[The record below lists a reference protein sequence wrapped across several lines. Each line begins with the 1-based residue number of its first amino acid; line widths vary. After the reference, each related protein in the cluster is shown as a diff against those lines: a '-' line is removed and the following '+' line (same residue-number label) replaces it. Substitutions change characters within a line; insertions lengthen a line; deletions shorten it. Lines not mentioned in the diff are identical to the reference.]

1 MTMIS
6 SIRVNFIDIAYSMNV
21 HVFIIWEFIR
31 RYGYERGV
39 RKDKYGR
46 GDVSAVACRKWI
58 HKLYEYTR
66 EQGFSY
72 KQDVNKG
79 LYIFRDEKRLVEEK
93 RNEQDVRREYSVDK
107 QGNIIRTTYLGED
120 EDTGQVYRWD
130 NSFQGWKYVKTILFI
145 NKK

>member
-1 MTMIS
+1 MIS
-6 SIRVNFIDIAYSMNV
+6 PIRVNFIDIAYSMNV

-31 RYGYERGV
+31 RHGYERGV

-79 LYIFRDEKRLVEEK
+79 LYIFRDEKRLAEEK
-93 RNEQDVRREYSVDK
+93 RNEQDVRRIYSVDRR
-107 QGNIIRTTYLGED
+107 GNIIRTTYLGAD
-120 EDTGQVYRWD
+120 EDTAQVYRWD
-130 NSFQGWKYVKTILFI
+130 TELMGWKYVKTILFVD
-145 NKK
+145 KK

>member
-1 MTMIS
+1 MIS
-6 SIRVNFIDIAYSMNV
+6 PIRVKFIDIAYSMNV

-58 HKLYEYTR
+58 HKLYEYIQ
-66 EQGFSY
+66 EQDFSY
-72 KQDVNKG
+72 KQGINKRQ
-79 LYIFRDEKRLVEEK
+79 YIFRDEKRLAEEK
-93 RNEQDVRREYSVDK
+93 RNEQDVKRVYSVDK
-107 QGNIIRTTYLGED
+107 DGNIIRTTLLGSD
-120 EDTGQVYRWD
+120 GDTGQVHRWD
-130 NSFQGWKYVKTILFI
+130 VYIQGWKYVKTILFI

>member
-1 MTMIS
+1 MIS
-6 SIRVNFIDIAYSMNV
+6 PIRVNFIDIAYSMNV

-58 HKLYEYTR
+58 HKLYEYIQ
-66 EQGFSY
+66 EQDFSY
-72 KQDVNKG
+72 KQDINKRQ
-79 LYIFRDEKRLVEEK
+79 YIFRDEKRLAEEK
-93 RNEQDVRREYSVDK
+93 RNEQDVKRVYSVDK
-107 QGNIIRTTYLGED
+107 DGNIIRTTLLGSD
-120 EDTGQVYRWD
+120 GDTGQVHRWD
-130 NSFQGWKYVKTILFI
+130 MYIQGWKYVKTILFI

>member
-1 MTMIS
+1 MIS
-6 SIRVNFIDIAYSMNV
+6 PIRVKFIDIAYSMNV

-58 HKLYEYTR
+58 HKLYEYIQ
-66 EQGFSY
+66 EQDFSY
-72 KQDVNKG
+72 KQDINKRQ
-79 LYIFRDEKRLVEEK
+79 YIFRDEKRLAEEK
-93 RNEQDVRREYSVDK
+93 RNEQDVKRVYSVDK
-107 QGNIIRTTYLGED
+107 DGNIIRTTLLGQD
-120 EDTGQVYRWD
+120 GDTGQVHRWD
-130 NSFQGWKYVKTILFI
+130 VCIQGWKYVKTILFI

>member
-1 MTMIS
+1 MIS

-21 HVFIIWEFIR
+21 HVFIIWDFIR

-46 GDVSAVACRKWI
+46 GNVSAVACRKWI

-66 EQGFSY
+66 GQGFSY

-79 LYIFRDEKRLVEEK
+79 LYIFRDEKRLAEEK

-130 NSFQGWKYVKTILFI
+130 NSFQGWKYVKTIPFI

>member
-1 MTMIS
+1 MIS
-6 SIRVNFIDIAYSMNV
+6 PIRVKFIDIAYSMNV

-58 HKLYEYTR
+58 HKLYEYIQ
-66 EQGFSY
+66 EQDFSY
-72 KQDVNKG
+72 KQDVNKRQ
-79 LYIFRDEKRLVEEK
+79 YIFRDEKRLAEEK
-93 RNEQDVRREYSVDK
+93 RNEQDVKRVYSVDK
-107 QGNIIRTTYLGED
+107 DGNIIRTTLLGQD
-120 EDTGQVYRWD
+120 GDTGQVHRWD
-130 NSFQGWKYVKTILFI
+130 VHIQGWKYVKTILFI

>member
-1 MTMIS
+1 MIS